1 MQRLPIVDIEK
12 QRIQWQTI
20 VVRRAGMEMV
30 AKPYRDWGY
39 KSPSDEQINY
49 AAGKVALAML
59 VGKMY
64 MKTN

>member
-1 MQRLPIVDIEK
+1 
-12 QRIQWQTI
+12 
-20 VVRRAGMEMV
+20 MEMV

-49 AAGKVALAML
+49 AARKVALAML

-64 MKTN
+64 MKIS